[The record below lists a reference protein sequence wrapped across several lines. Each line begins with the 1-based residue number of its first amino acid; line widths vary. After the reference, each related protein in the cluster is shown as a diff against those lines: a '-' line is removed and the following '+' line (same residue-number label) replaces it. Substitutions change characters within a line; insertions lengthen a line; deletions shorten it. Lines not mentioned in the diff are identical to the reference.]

1 MQSNRHKYTLS
12 HHRRTWREFRRNGA
26 THPLARLDICSSR
39 HGAWTSAPL
48 KAHPSTECRCTAPQ
62 IETPICTSP
71 LSNSSVYLTTT
82 TYVRRSGRITN
93 GMQSGWTTPQ
103 DSAFSSRHRHPWPV
117 LSRFDRFRLIGP
129 RAKGGSALLLT
140 NANLHF
146 LSKLLV
152 YSTGQ
157 ARNQLGSPGGAK
169 SIVLARNSSVF

>member
-1 MQSNRHKYTLS
+1 MAGVSSQWS
-12 HHRRTWREFRRNGA
+12 HTPSSTPGHLLLPPWS
-26 THPLARLDICSSR
+26 LDICSTQGSPVHR
-39 HGAWTSAPL
+39 VQMHGASNRDTHLYP
-48 KAHPSTECRCTAPQ
+48 
-62 IETPICTSP
+62 P
-71 LSNSSVYLTTT
+71 LSNSSVHLTTT
-82 TYVRRSGRITN
+82 TYVRRSGRIT
-93 GMQSGWTTPQ
+93 SGTRSGRTTPQ